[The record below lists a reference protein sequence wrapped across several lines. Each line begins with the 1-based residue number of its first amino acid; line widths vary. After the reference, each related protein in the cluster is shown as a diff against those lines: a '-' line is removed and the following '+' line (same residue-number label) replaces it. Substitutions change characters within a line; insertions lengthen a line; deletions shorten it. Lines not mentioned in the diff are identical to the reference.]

1 MALRQ
6 IMLGKKIEQ
15 KKSELEE
22 LRAKDADFQIREE
35 ELEKAIDEAE
45 TEEEQKVV
53 EEEVE
58 KFDAEKNAHEESKV
72 KLDS

>member
-15 KKSELEE
+15 KKSEFEE

-35 ELEKAIDEAE
+35 ELEKAM
-45 TEEEQKVV
+45 TRPRQR
-53 EEEVE
+53 
-58 KFDAEKNAHEESKV
+58 KNRKS
-72 KLDS
+72 